1 MNIDMK
7 LKKEDKQHIDKI
19 THMVNR
25 AEKNAIEFVRKN
37 LAVDPDLRLKGAS
50 SRSLNLQ

>member
-7 LKKEDKQHIDKI
+7 LKKEDKKQYYKLIRL
-19 THMVNR
+19 VNK

-37 LAVDPDLRLKGAS
+37 LVVDPDLRLKGAS
-50 SRSLNLQ
+50 SRSLSLQ